1 MRVNQKS
8 RPQKVRGVRFAP
20 REKLGQNALLTRIL
34 AHMQTWRLPNT
45 VKTLTTLK
53 VVKGKNHNGKI
64 KGLGK

>member
-8 RPQKVRGVRFAP
+8 LPQKVREVRFAP

-45 VKTLTTLK
+45 VKTLTTPKK
-53 VVKGKNHNGKI
+53 VRVKSHNGKI